1 MDLLIHFL
9 VFIFRALLDQN
20 KPRQT
25 PAPPA
30 TRGRVPP
37 AAAPPSQTRSQPLVP
52 RSAPTAQ
59 DPFADSGDRWRRLL
73 TLLGFIALAAIAA
86 VWFFFLRGG

>member
-30 TRGRVPP
+30 TRTRVPP
-37 AAAPPSQTRSQPLVP
+37 AAAPRSQPAVP
-52 RSAPTAQ
+52 RSAPAAQ
-59 DPFADSGDRWRRLL
+59 DPFADSSDRWRRVL
-73 TLLGFIALAAIAA
+73 TLLGFAALAIMAA
-86 VWFFFLRGG
+86 VWFFLMRGG